1 MLPKSFELDLNRI
14 QLAKLPPTP
23 FVWDSHKFCRRT
35 DLIQGNERAAGGKI
49 DYRVA
54 DNIINVSC
62 HDTPDVFA
70 NRLFLLI

>member
-1 MLPKSFELDLNRI
+1 MLPESLERDLNWI
-14 QLAKLPPTP
+14 QLAKLLPMCGA
-23 FVWDSHKFCRRT
+23 HKSCRHT
-35 DLIQGNERAAGGKI
+35 ALMQYNEGAAGRKI

-62 HDTPDVFA
+62 HDTPDVFP